1 MTRTGSNSLA
11 AGGLNWDSLP
21 LKLFAG
27 GNAKFWNPA
36 DIDFSRDRADWER
49 LNDDERDFATRLC
62 AQFIAGEEAVTEDI
76 QPFMSAMREEGR
88 LGDEMYLTQF
98 AFEEAKH
105 TQVFRLWLDAVG
117 MTEDLQPYLEPLPA
131 YRTMFY
137 DELPDC
143 LNALSS
149 DASPAAQIRAS
160 VTYNHVVE
168 GMLAL
173 TGYYAWH
180 KICVERSI
188 LPGMQELVRRIGDDE
203 RRHMAWG
210 TFTCR
215 RHVAADDANWGVFE
229 SRMNE
234 LMPLALDATGQG
246 FALFDVPP
254 FGLVQDEMMQYAA
267 DKGMRRFGTISS
279 ARGRPLGEIDLD
291 YSPVQLEDT
300 FADEDARAL
309 AGASA

>member
-1 MTRTGSNSLA
+1 MTRTHTGSMV

-49 LNDDERDFATRLC
+49 LTDEERHYATRLC
-62 AQFIAGEEAVTEDI
+62 AEFIAGEEAVTEDI
-76 QPFMSAMREEGR
+76 QPFMYAMRAEGR

-105 TQVFRLWLDAVG
+105 VAVFRMWLDAVG
-117 MTEDLQPYLEPLPA
+117 ITDDLHEYIDDVPT
-131 YRTMFY
+131 YRTIFY
-137 DELPDC
+137 EELPDC
-143 LNALSS
+143 LNALRV
-149 DASPAAQIRAS
+149 DPSPAAQVRAS
-160 VTYNHVVE
+160 VTYNHMVE

-173 TGYYAWH
+173 TGYYIWH
-180 KICVERSI
+180 RICVASDI
-188 LPGMQELVRRIGDDE
+188 LPGMQELIRRIGDDE

-229 SRMNE
+229 TRMNE
-234 LMPLALDATGQG
+234 LLPLALQATEQG
-246 FALFDVPP
+246 FDLYDPMP
-254 FGLVQDEMMQYAA
+254 FGMQLDEFMQYSA

-279 ARGRPLGEIDLD
+279 ARGRPVGEIDLD

-300 FADEDARAL
+300 FAAEDEKAL
-309 AGASA
+309 AGV

>member
-1 MTRTGSNSLA
+1 MTRTRFGSLG

-36 DIDFSRDRADWER
+36 EIDFSRDRADWESLSDR
-49 LNDDERDFATRLC
+49 EREYATRLC
-62 AQFIAGEEAVTEDI
+62 AEFIAGEEAVTKDI
-76 QPFMSAMREEGR
+76 QPFMSAMRAEGR

-117 MTEDLQPYLEPLPA
+117 ITEDLHGYLDELPA
-131 YRTMFY
+131 YRQIFC
-137 DELPDC
+137 DELPDS
-143 LNALSS
+143 LNALTT
-149 DASPAAQIRAS
+149 DPSPAAQVRAS
-160 VTYNHVVE
+160 VVYNHVVE

-180 KICVERSI
+180 KICVDRRI
-188 LPGMQELVRRIGDDE
+188 LPGMQELIRRIGDDE

-215 RHVAADDANWGVFE
+215 RHVAADDANWMVFE
-229 SRMNE
+229 TRMNE
-234 LMPLALDATGQG
+234 LIPLALRLIEEG
-246 FALFDVPP
+246 FALYGDDIP
-254 FGLVQDEMMQYAA
+254 FGLSVDEFMQYSS
-267 DKGMRRFGTISS
+267 DKGMRRFGTINS
-279 ARGRPLGEIDLD
+279 ARGRPVEEIDVD
-291 YSPVQLEDT
+291 YSPLQLEDT
-300 FADEDARAL
+300 FADEDERTL
-309 AGASA
+309 AASA

>member
-1 MTRTGSNSLA
+1 MTRTRSGSLV
-11 AGGLNWDSLP
+11 AGGLNWQSLP

-36 DIDFSRDRADWER
+36 DIDFSRDRADWEK
-49 LNDDERDFATRLC
+49 LSDLERDYATRLC

-76 QPFMSAMREEGR
+76 QPFMAAMRAEGR

-105 TQVFRLWLDAVG
+105 TQVFRMWLDAVG
-117 MTEDLQPYLEPLPA
+117 LTDDLHGYLEELPS
-131 YRTMFY
+131 YREIFY
-137 DELPDC
+137 DVLPDC
-143 LNALSS
+143 LNALTT
-149 DASPAAQIRAS
+149 DPSPAAQVRAS
-160 VTYNHVVE
+160 VTYNHIVE

-180 KICVERSI
+180 KICVERGI
-188 LPGMQELVRRIGDDE
+188 LPGMQQLIRHISDDE

-215 RHVAADDANWGVFE
+215 RHVAADDANWTVFE
-229 SRMNE
+229 ARMNE
-234 LMPLALDATGQG
+234 LIPLALQLTQDG
-246 FALFDVPP
+246 FDLYEEPYP
-254 FGLVQDEMMQYAA
+254 FNLKEDEFLQYST

-279 ARGRPLGEIDLD
+279 ARGRPVGEIDLD
-291 YSPVQLEDT
+291 YSPLQLEDT
-300 FADEDARAL
+300 FADEDQRAL
-309 AGASA
+309 AGV

>member
-1 MTRTGSNSLA
+1 MTRTRSGSLV

-27 GNAKFWNPA
+27 GNAKFWDPA
-36 DIDFSRDRADWER
+36 DIDFSRDRADWEG
-49 LNDDERDFATRLC
+49 LADDERHLATRLC

-76 QPFMSAMREEGR
+76 QPFMAAMRAEGR

-117 MTEDLQPYLEPLPA
+117 ITEDLHSYLDELPA
-131 YRTMFY
+131 YRQIFY
-137 DELPDC
+137 QELPEC
-143 LNALSS
+143 LDALST
-149 DASPAAQIRAS
+149 DPSPAAQIRAA

-173 TGYYAWH
+173 TGYFAWH
-180 KICVERSI
+180 KICVGRGI

-215 RHVAADDANWGVFE
+215 RHVAADDANWTVFE
-229 SRMNE
+229 TRMNE
-234 LMPLALDATGQG
+234 LIPLALEATEQA
-246 FALFDVPP
+246 FALYDPMP
-254 FGLVQDEMMQYAA
+254 FNMSVAEFVQYSS

-279 ARGRPLGEIDLD
+279 ARGRPIGEIDLD

-300 FADEDARAL
+300 FADEDQRVL
-309 AGASA
+309 AATSA

>member
-1 MTRTGSNSLA
+1 MNRTRVASMA
-11 AGGLNWDSLP
+11 QGGLNWDSLP

-36 DIDFSRDRADWER
+36 DIDFSRDRQDWER
-49 LNDDERDFATRLC
+49 LSADERHYATRLC
-62 AQFIAGEEAVTEDI
+62 AEFIAGEESVTQDI
-76 QPFMSAMREEGR
+76 QPFMAAMRAEGR

-105 TQVFRLWLDAVG
+105 VQVFRMWLDAVG
-117 MTEDLQPYLEPLPA
+117 VTDDLHPFIDDVPS
-131 YRTMFY
+131 YRAIFY
-137 DELPDC
+137 DELPEC
-143 LNALSS
+143 LSALTV
-149 DASPAAQIRAS
+149 DPSPVAQVRAS
-160 VTYNHVVE
+160 VTYNHMVE

-173 TGYYAWH
+173 TGYYLWH
-180 KICVERSI
+180 KICVERGI
-188 LPGMQELVRRIGDDE
+188 LPGMQELIRRIGDDE

-229 SRMNE
+229 ARMNE
-234 LMPLALDATGQG
+234 LMPLGLRLIEEG
-246 FALFDVPP
+246 FALYDPMP
-254 FGLVQDEMMQYAA
+254 FGLSTDDSMQYAS

-279 ARGRPLGEIDLD
+279 ARGRPLEEIDLD
-291 YSPVQLEDT
+291 YSPLHLEDT
-300 FADEDARAL
+300 FAEEDERVL

>member
-1 MTRTGSNSLA
+1 MTRTQSGSLVR
-11 AGGLNWDSLP
+11 GGLNWDSLP

-27 GNAKFWNPA
+27 GNAKFWDPA

-49 LNDDERDFATRLC
+49 LSDVERDFATRLC
-62 AQFIAGEEAVTEDI
+62 AEFIAGEEAVTEDI
-76 QPFMSAMREEGR
+76 QPFMAAMRAEGR

-105 TQVFRLWLDAVG
+105 VQVFRMWLDAVG
-117 MTEDLQPYLEPLPA
+117 ISDDLNSFLEPLTA
-131 YRTMFY
+131 YREMFY
-137 DELPDC
+137 EELPNC
-143 LNALSS
+143 LNALSI
-149 DASPAAQIRAS
+149 DPSPAAQIRAS

-180 KICVERSI
+180 KICVDRGI

-215 RHVAADDANWGVFE
+215 RHVAADDANWTVFE
-229 SRMNE
+229 TRMNE
-234 LMPLALDATGQG
+234 LIPLALQATEQG
-246 FALFDVPP
+246 FALYDPMP
-254 FGLVQDEMMQYAA
+254 FGMQLDEFMQYSA

-279 ARGRPLGEIDLD
+279 ARGRPVGEIDLD

-300 FADEDARAL
+300 FAEEDQKVL
-309 AGASA
+309 AASA

>member
-1 MTRTGSNSLA
+1 MTRTQTRSMVG
-11 AGGLNWDSLP
+11 GGLNWDSLP

-49 LNDDERDFATRLC
+49 LSHDERHYATRLC
-62 AQFIAGEEAVTEDI
+62 AEFIAGEEAVTEDI
-76 QPFMSAMREEGR
+76 QPFMSAMRAEGR

-105 TQVFRLWLDAVG
+105 VQVFRMWLDAVG
-117 MTEDLQPYLEPLPA
+117 ITGDLHEYLDDVPTYRTIFYEELPA
-131 YRTMFY
+131 
-137 DELPDC
+137 C
-143 LNALSS
+143 LSALSS
-149 DASPAAQIRAS
+149 DPSPAAQVRAS
-160 VTYNHVVE
+160 VTYNHMVE

-173 TGYYAWH
+173 TGYFGWH
-180 KICVERSI
+180 KICVDRGI

-234 LMPLALDATGQG
+234 LMPLALDATAQG

-254 FGLVQDEMMQYAA
+254 FGLVQDEMTQYAA

-279 ARGRPLGEIDLD
+279 ARGRPLAEIDLD

-300 FADEDARAL
+300 FAAEDEKAL
-309 AGASA
+309 AAV

>member
-1 MTRTGSNSLA
+1 MTRTGSNSLV

-36 DIDFSRDRADWER
+36 DIDFSRDRADWEN
-49 LNDDERDFATRLC
+49 LNEDERDFAARLC

-76 QPFMSAMREEGR
+76 QPFMAAMREEGR

-117 MTEDLQPYLEPLPA
+117 MTGDLQSYLEPLPA
-131 YRTMFY
+131 YRTIFY

-149 DASPAAQIRAS
+149 DPSPAAQIRAS

-180 KICVERSI
+180 KVCVARGI

-215 RHVAADDANWGVFE
+215 RHVAADDTNWTVFE
-229 SRMNE
+229 NRMNE
-234 LMPLALDATGQG
+234 LMPIALDATVQG
-246 FALFDVPP
+246 FELFEVMP
-254 FGLVQDEMMQYAA
+254 FDLVQDEFMQYAA

-279 ARGRPLGEIDLD
+279 ARGRPLAEIDLD

-309 AGASA
+309 AGASV